1 MVIKAPLSWLR
12 EYCHIP
18 WPVEELTE
26 RLTLAGLEIDAVDVI
41 GGEYENMVIGSVV
54 TAERHPNADRLLLC
68 TVDIGSETLEIV
80 CGAPNVA
87 AGQRVPVALVGARLP
102 GGMKIK
108 KARIRGIESNGMIC
122 SEAELNLSDGQDG
135 IMILDHDAPVGQPL
149 KTVLGDPETV
159 LSVDVGANRPDCL
172 AITGIAREITAITR
186 GELRMPSGRVQE
198 SGPPI
203 DEEASVVVKTPDD
216 CPRLVGRVIKGV
228 KNAPSPAWMTQR
240 LEAAGLRS
248 INNIVDVTNYVM
260 LELGQPLHAYDL
272 DTLAG
277 HGIIVRLAEE
287 DEPFTTLDDQARTL
301 NSKILMITDHERSI
315 GVAGVMGGQNTEI
328 TEQTTNIFLEGACFD
343 AVRVRRGSKLLQLQ
357 TDASRRFERVMDPE
371 LQGYAV
377 SRAAQLIAELGEGII
392 ATGMI
397 DVRTPPSPAK
407 PIKLRT
413 DRVNQI
419 LGTAIHQDDIKDFLE
434 ALGFDVRV
442 DVALEVRCPSFR
454 RDISR
459 EVDLIE
465 EIARMY
471 GYDKIEPV
479 VSRPTPPALDE
490 NSDASH
496 VQRARQKCWE
506 MDVQRRLRDSL
517 VGYGF
522 IEVVTHSF
530 VHPDKNTLI
539 EPVRRSVMLDNPL
552 SPDLSAMRT
561 SLAASMLSVVQWN
574 SNRKVQ
580 NIRIFEVGR
589 VFWDKQKGLPDEP
602 VHVCMMVTGKR
613 HDPHWDVASEGLDFF
628 DIKGVAEVVLDRFA
642 LDKVETVP
650 YDDAGTLFD
659 TNQSGTLLANKTPIG
674 VCGAVSQKVLDHYD
688 IREPVWMCR
697 LDCTVLFNTTP
708 SRKTYQVRPKYPAV
722 ERDLAVVVTEDVTHQ
737 MIVSEIQACC
747 GELLESVDLFD
758 IYRGEQVAA
767 GNKSMAYALRFR
779 SDEQTLT
786 DNEVSSLQDQVL
798 HRLMKQYQAELRSQ
812 EV

>member
-18 WPVEELTE
+18 WPVKELTE

-41 GGEYENMVIGSVV
+41 GGEYENMVIGSVM
-54 TAERHPNADRLLLC
+54 TAERHPNADRLSLC

-102 GGMKIK
+102 GGMTIK

-122 SEAELNLSDGQDG
+122 SEAELNLSDEQDG

-172 AITGIAREITAITR
+172 AIAGIAREITAITR

-198 SGPPI
+198 IGPPI
-203 DEEASVVVKTPDD
+203 DEEASVVVNTPDD
-216 CPRLVGRVIKGV
+216 CPRFVGRVIKGV
-228 KNAPSPAWMTQR
+228 KKAPSPAWMTQR

-277 HGIIVRLAEE
+277 HGIIVRRAEE

-328 TEQTTNIFLEGACFD
+328 TDQTTNIFLEGACFD

-397 DVRTPPSPAK
+397 DVRTPASPVK

-413 DRVNQI
+413 ERVNQI
-419 LGTAIHQDDIKDFLE
+419 LGTAIHQDEIKDFLE
-434 ALGFDVRV
+434 ALGFDIRV

-479 VSRPTPPALDE
+479 VSHPTLPALDE

-496 VQRARQKCWE
+496 VQGDRQKCWE
-506 MDVQRRLRDSL
+506 MDVQRRLRDTL

-530 VHPDKNTLI
+530 VHPCKNTLI

-613 HDPHWDVASEGLDFF
+613 NGPHWDVASEGLDFF
-628 DIKGVAEVVLDRFA
+628 DIKGMAEVVLDRFA

-659 TNQSGTLLANKTPIG
+659 TNQSGTLLVNKTPIG

-708 SRKTYQVRPKYPAV
+708 NRNTYQVRPKYPAV

-767 GNKSMAYALRFR
+767 GKKSMAYALRFR

-798 HRLMKQYQAELRSQ
+798 HRLMKQYQAELRS
-812 EV
+812 